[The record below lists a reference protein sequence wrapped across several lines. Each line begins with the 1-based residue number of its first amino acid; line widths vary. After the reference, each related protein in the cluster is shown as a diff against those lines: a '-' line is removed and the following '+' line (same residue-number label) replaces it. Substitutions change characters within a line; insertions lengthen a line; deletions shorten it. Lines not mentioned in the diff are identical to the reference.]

1 MESYGTILK
10 SAREEKDLSIEEVE
24 RDTTI
29 TRQFI
34 EAMESEDSAA
44 FPGEAYMVGFL
55 KNYCEYLGVNSDD
68 VLKLYHA
75 KKIQE
80 APVPMELLAHN
91 KPKFILPLIIISL
104 VLILIGVGVYLY
116 FGVFKV
122 PQVREENA
130 RIIAENNKVHTYEFD
145 SSAQIRRL
153 YKGDLIL
160 VPDGDKEGENIV
172 LTVNDTLGVL
182 NIQTP
187 VGNQIL
193 SLSEERELDVN
204 GDGAAEVIVYLSDI
218 SNTDANRG
226 AEVRMLLKN
235 GKASSAFVSSE
246 IPIESSAT
254 ISNVQNVIL
263 EDTRA
268 YPFTIQVSFRGN
280 CLFRYKV
287 DRQDKIEN
295 YYSSGEQISA
305 TASNAV
311 RVWMS
316 NGNAL
321 SVSVLANSVTYP
333 LEVGKAGQVRVQDI
347 KWIRDSDGKYRLVVV
362 ELD

>member
-1 MESYGTILK
+1 MESYGTLLK
-10 SAREEKDLSIEEVE
+10 TARENKGFSIEEVE
-24 RDTTI
+24 RETTI

-34 EAMESEDSAA
+34 EAMETENAAA

-55 KNYCEYLGVNSDD
+55 KNYSEYLGVDSSD

-80 APVPMELLAHN
+80 SPIPTELLAHN
-91 KPKFILPLIIISL
+91 KPKFLIPIIVSVL
-104 VLILIGVGVYLY
+104 VFILIGVGIYLY
-116 FGVFKV
+116 LGVFKV

-145 SSAQIRRL
+145 SLSQTRRL
-153 YKGDLIL
+153 YKGDIIL
-160 VPDGDKEGENIV
+160 VPDGEKEGENIV

-187 VGNQIL
+187 AGNQIL

-204 GDGAAEVIVYLSDI
+204 GDGSAEVIVYLSDI

-235 GKASSAFVSSE
+235 VSVSAVKSQE

-263 EDTRA
+263 EDNRA
-268 YPFTIQVSFRGN
+268 YPFTIQVSFRGD

-295 YYSSGEQISA
+295 YYSSGEQITA
-305 TASNAV
+305 TASNAT

-321 SVSVLANSVTYP
+321 SISVLANSVTYP